1 MAGELEFSIDAITFI
16 ESKPYPFLYLMD
28 QWIKRT
34 EWQAETGKHERA
46 TLNKLLKI
54 LTKMKRLDAAE
65 LVDKE
70 LQCNYQ
76 L

>member
-1 MAGELEFSIDAITFI
+1 
-16 ESKPYPFLYLMD
+16 MD

-34 EWQAETGKHERA
+34 EWQAETGQHERA
-46 TLNKLLKI
+46 TLNKLLEI